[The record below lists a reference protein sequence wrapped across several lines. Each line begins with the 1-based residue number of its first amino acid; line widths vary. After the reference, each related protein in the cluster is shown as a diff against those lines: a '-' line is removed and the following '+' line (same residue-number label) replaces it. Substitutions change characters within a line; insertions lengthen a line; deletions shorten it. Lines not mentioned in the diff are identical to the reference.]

1 MTGIERL
8 RELTRKRS
16 TIAVPL
22 VDGTYQGG
30 YVAATEDISEQLRDI
45 IDQIEREHAED
56 AEAVAWVRDHGGL
69 EEVRRHWT
77 LGVEASTACG
87 MEVTDDASLTS
98 CLHVLGCLTE
108 YDVPLAHAVVAERW
122 PGGRPD
128 ECGNDRVMG
137 ELRRRLVPDGMEWLV
152 EAWPRFEGG
161 EPVRLGEEA
170 IGFSRKP
177 PFVVD
182 HVVLFDGGE
191 ATVCAEAD
199 HGSGKAENFIRVFP
213 GERVKRPAPR
223 ALDADGV
230 DVELSDDLY
239 SVEGGLKF
247 HVSYINRVSNKIATD
262 AMFALDKWADPAMY
276 THRAPVLAADGRPL
290 REGETVWVTMDN
302 PHDAPLDKG
311 DEVTVKFVPQ
321 KTIAHVEDKVGS
333 VWYVGPDDLTHE
345 RPDSWERLEE
355 DAESLRQTI
364 AAQLGDYDFDEFGKD
379 SVQTRLMALVRR
391 AKALAGDA

>member
-8 RELTRKRS
+8 REL
-16 TIAVPL
+16 
-22 VDGTYQGG
+22 VDDTKG
-30 YVAATEDISEQLRDI
+30 YTATEFIVKPYRRDKYAGANDTLWKLFADIV
-45 IDQIEREHAED
+45 DQIEREQD
-56 AEAVAWVRDHGGL
+56 AMVADSPYDALPPDERDAIAWVREHGGL
-69 EEVRRHWT
+69 
-77 LGVEASTACG
+77 S
-87 MEVTDDASLTS
+87 
-98 CLHVLGCLTE
+98 HVKDICH
-108 YDVPLAHAVVAERW
+108 DFRAVVERLGIEW
-122 PGGRPD
+122 S
-128 ECGNDRVMG
+128 ES
-137 ELRRRLVPDGMEWLV
+137 ELHGLMDAIDRRLMPDGMEWLV

-230 DVELSDDLY
+230 DVELGDDLY

-290 REGETVWVTMDN
+290 REGETVWSVDSGTRYTVE
-302 PHDAPLDKG
+302 KIT
-311 DEVTVKFVPQ
+311 DELIPIKCRSDMGSTVSLHQ
-321 KTIAHVEDKVGS
+321 S
-333 VWYVGPDDLTHE
+333 QLTHE
-345 RPDSWERLEE
+345 RPESWERIEE
-355 DAESLRQTI
+355 DAKSLCHDI
-364 AAQLGDYDFDEFGKD
+364 AMYLGDYSPSDFKKSGD
-379 SVQTRLMALVRR
+379 SVQDRVIETVRR
-391 AKALAGDA
+391 CRALAERGE